1 MRTAKERRPGS
12 MGYAEAMVIEY
23 NGKKKKDSAYRLSIT
38 KLNSKDASL
47 ESDAEDE
54 DFDDIYNDSDE
65 SEDED
70 SLQSITEE

>member
-1 MRTAKERRPGS
+1 MAKERRPGS

-47 ESDAEDE
+47 ESDTEDE
-54 DFDDIYNDSDE
+54 DFDE
-65 SEDED
+65 SEDVD
-70 SLQSITEE
+70 SLPSITEE